1 MKKERQGTER
11 YDKEKERK
19 GRKKEGKR
27 IENYEQNR
35 EGRWKIKGMKKINR
49 NEEKL
54 RDVKEREMRGKKR
67 NEKINMKQET
77 RYENKSE
84 R

>member
-11 YDKEKERK
+11 YDKENERK

-27 IENYEQNR
+27 MENYEQNR